1 MPEFLVI
8 ILNVL
13 FLIIGMALLIKGADF
28 FVDGSSKVA
37 KALKIPSLII
47 GLTLVSIGTSL
58 PELSVSLT
66 SSLNGLNDMS
76 FGNVVGSNIFN
87 VLVVIGASALFTP
100 MIVSKSVYKYD
111 IPVLIGIYAIVLLF
125 GFVISPLAFVL
136 WESIVILSLFIAYLV
151 FLVIRTKKGEE
162 EIIEEEAKEEKPR
175 KMWVNIVY
183 IVLGCAAIIFGGDFV
198 VDTASYLAGKL
209 GMSELLISLT
219 IVAVGTSLPEL
230 VTSMVAAKKGE
241 NNIAV
246 GNAIGSCVF
255 NMLLILGLSST
266 FSPIKIQAISIVDN
280 LVMAF
285 SVIIIVFF
293 ALKARKITRTHGI
306 IMVGIYAIY
315 LAYIV
320 LRNIYPEVFAF

>member
-28 FVDGSSKVA
+28 FVDGSSRVA

-136 WESIVILSLFIAYLV
+136 WESIVIFSLFIAYLV
-151 FLVIRTKKGEE
+151 FLVIRTKKGEDQIVE
-162 EIIEEEAKEEKPR
+162 EVKEEKPR

-241 NNIAV
+241 NDIAV
-246 GNAIGSCVF
+246 GNAIGSCIF

-266 FSPIKIQAISIVDN
+266 LSPIKIQAISIVDN

-285 SVIIIVFF
+285 SVILIVFF

>member
-28 FVDGSSKVA
+28 FVDGSSRVA

-136 WESIVILSLFIAYLV
+136 WESIVIFSLFIAYLV
-151 FLVIRTKKGEE
+151 FLVIRTKKGEDQIVE
-162 EIIEEEAKEEKPR
+162 EVKEEKPR

-241 NNIAV
+241 NEIAV
-246 GNAIGSCVF
+246 GNAIGSCIF

-266 FSPIKIQAISIVDN
+266 LSPIKIQAISIVDN
-280 LVMAF
+280 LVMSF
-285 SVIIIVFF
+285 SVILIVFF
-293 ALKARKITRTHGI
+293 ALKARRITRTHGI